1 MSSFNANASLF
12 AGALAASGVS
22 VCCVGR
28 LLLSMLGIGGAWIAH
43 LTALEPLRLT
53 FDADKVTAAGL
64 VKATSE
70 AGFPSV
76 VRK

>member
-43 LTALEPLRLT
+43 LTALEPLRLNRNASYV
-53 FDADKVTAAGL
+53 DGITAIQRL
-64 VKATSE
+64 RPNRSN
-70 AGFPSV
+70 P
-76 VRK
+76 